1 MVKDENNLLN
11 WLHFLKA
18 RTREEFEAVAAT
30 DPDIREAVNILYE
43 LSADEKVRVEYNAR
57 QKAKADRQSQS
68 DGNLDKAN

>member
-30 DPDIREAVNILYE
+30 NPDIREAVDILYE
-43 LSADEKVRVEYNAR
+43 LSADEKVRAEYNAR
-57 QKAKADRQSQS
+57 QKAKMDRQSQS
-68 DGNLDKAN
+68 DGNLNKAN